1 MMLTGTGERS
11 YKPGIISVT
20 GGNMNPDLVYLWS
33 NQIFWTKGSKTTR
46 AGASFALGEMYNS
59 ANERLTTS
67 AYKFIGAAAMARPVR
82 PVREFTR

>member
-1 MMLTGTGERS
+1 MTLTGTGERS

-33 NQIFWTKGSKTTR
+33 NEMFWTKGSSITR
-46 AGASFALGEMYNS
+46 AGASFALGEMYNKDG
-59 ANERLTTS
+59 ERLTTS